1 MQLLEFLYEN
11 DISQTDFAQ
20 RIGISQS
27 SISKYLTGNVTPSVI
42 VALKIQDETGGEVTC
57 RDWESLHEWNA
68 ENILS

>member
-27 SISKYLTGNVTPSVI
+27 SISKYLTGNVTPSVL
-42 VALKIQDETGGEVTC
+42 VALKLHDETGGEVNC
-57 RDWESLHEWNA
+57 RVWESLHEWNA
-68 ENILS
+68 ENIAS